1 MLPSY
6 NPQRHF
12 GWQGAVQLG
21 VDPAAAPDDPS
32 APCPQYWAMVPHWT
46 PIADVLGGTSLLR
59 QKAEMYLPRLP
70 QEDDRCWGTRIARS
84 VLTPYYKRIVDAA
97 CGLILRK
104 PIQLEGGSE
113 DWWEAWRENADRQGT
128 DLDEFARRLLFSSI
142 AYGHAGVLVDYTA
155 APVRTLRDEVLL
167 GEKPY
172 LIQQEP
178 MSILGWR
185 HRASENGGKLQQL
198 RLREWVQEDDG
209 RFGTK
214 TVQQIRVLE
223 PGKWEIWRQ
232 KAANSTGWELHE
244 SGTTSLSEIPFAACY
259 SGREAT
265 LFSKPPMKEIAELN
279 LQHYSL
285 QAQLLNALAIAAQP
299 LLVLRGWDDQSPE
312 INVSVANAIAM
323 PPEGGVEYCEPAHQS
338 FASIQEE
345 LNNLAE
351 QMKQLGV
358 ATLSQE
364 KTFQESGT
372 AKSLDRIDTNSLLA
386 VISKDLEQTLQQC
399 VNWASEYSGQ
409 EPPQVLIDRDFDNK
423 VIDGTTITAIN
434 TLFTSGLIDQATA
447 LRAIGRGEIFGDDF
461 DVDEVMAN
469 SEAEQLQ
476 SMEQDLAKQEAQM
489 ELSSEYEQPA
499 PEKPKPP
506 KG

>member
-1 MLPSY
+1 
-6 NPQRHF
+6 
-12 GWQGAVQLG
+12 
-21 VDPAAAPDDPS
+21 
-32 APCPQYWAMVPHWT
+32 
-46 PIADVLGGTSLLR
+46 
-59 QKAEMYLPRLP
+59 
-70 QEDDRCWGTRIARS
+70 
-84 VLTPYYKRIVDAA
+84 
-97 CGLILRK
+97 LILRK
-104 PIQLEGGSE
+104 PIQLEGGNE
-113 DWWEAWRENADRQGT
+113 EWWAEWALNVDRSGGT
-128 DLDEFARRLLFSSI
+128 DLDEFARRLLFSAI

-323 PPEGGVEYCEPAHQS
+323 PPEGGVEYCEP
-338 FASIQEE
+338 
-345 LNNLAE
+345 
-351 QMKQLGV
+351 G
-358 ATLSQE
+358 
-364 KTFQESGT
+364 
-372 AKSLDRIDTNSLLA
+372 
-386 VISKDLEQTLQQC
+386 
-399 VNWASEYSGQ
+399 
-409 EPPQVLIDRDFDNK
+409 
-423 VIDGTTITAIN
+423 
-434 TLFTSGLIDQATA
+434 
-447 LRAIGRGEIFGDDF
+447 
-461 DVDEVMAN
+461 
-469 SEAEQLQ
+469 
-476 SMEQDLAKQEAQM
+476 
-489 ELSSEYEQPA
+489 
-499 PEKPKPP
+499 
-506 KG
+506 

>member
-1 MLPSY
+1 
-6 NPQRHF
+6 
-12 GWQGAVQLG
+12 
-21 VDPAAAPDDPS
+21 
-32 APCPQYWAMVPHWT
+32 
-46 PIADVLGGTSLLR
+46 
-59 QKAEMYLPRLP
+59 
-70 QEDDRCWGTRIARS
+70 
-84 VLTPYYKRIVDAA
+84 
-97 CGLILRK
+97 
-104 PIQLEGGSE
+104 
-113 DWWEAWRENADRQGT
+113 
-128 DLDEFARRLLFSSI
+128 
-142 AYGHAGVLVDYTA
+142 
-155 APVRTLRDEVLL
+155 
-167 GEKPY
+167 
-172 LIQQEP
+172 
-178 MSILGWR
+178 
-185 HRASENGGKLQQL
+185 
-198 RLREWVQEDDG
+198 
-209 RFGTK
+209 
-214 TVQQIRVLE
+214 LE
-223 PGKWEIWRQ
+223 PGKWETWRQ
-232 KAANSTGWELHE
+232 KAVNSTGWELHE

-338 FASIQEE
+338 FASIQDE

-372 AKSLDRIDTNSLLA
+372 AKSLDRIDTNSLLS
-386 VISKDLEQTLQQC
+386 VISKDLEQTLQMC
-399 VNWASEYSGQ
+399 VNWVSEYSGQ
-409 EPPQVLIDRDFDNK
+409 EPPEVLIDRDFDNK
-423 VIDGTTITAIN
+423 VIDGTTMTAIN

-461 DVDEVMAN
+461 DVETVMAN

-476 SMEQDLAKQEAQM
+476 SMEQQLQKQEAQM
-489 ELSSEYEQPA
+489 ELSAEYQEPMPA
-499 PEKPKPP
+499 NEKPKPFD
-506 KG
+506 G